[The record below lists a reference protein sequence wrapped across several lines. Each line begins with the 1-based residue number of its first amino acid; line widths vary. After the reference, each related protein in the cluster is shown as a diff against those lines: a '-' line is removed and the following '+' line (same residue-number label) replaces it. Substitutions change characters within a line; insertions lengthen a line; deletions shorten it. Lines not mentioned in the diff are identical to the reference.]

1 MSRRNLFYINFLLIQ
16 LPQLCRTN
24 RSFMKNVKTINKIS
38 VRAGTAEARLLKH
51 LASGSLRGRK
61 MMVEPGLTAYHLPD
75 GSILEIYGP
84 GSSYPLYLFKYGN
97 IVVSFNVDSL
107 KDALVPLINDG
118 GQLLSNIE
126 KVCDHFVY
134 CHVLLEKNTV
144 IGLYQDIGPDA
155 IDTLAL
161 ERLGKH

>member
-1 MSRRNLFYINFLLIQ
+1 M
-16 LPQLCRTN
+16 
-24 RSFMKNVKTINKIS
+24 
-38 VRAGTAEARLLKH
+38 
-51 LASGSLRGRK
+51 
-61 MMVEPGLTAYHLPD
+61 
-75 GSILEIYGP
+75 
-84 GSSYPLYLFKYGN
+84 
-97 IVVSFNVDSL
+97 VSFNVDSL